1 MEEPIVVSYG
11 NEIIPPDETVVTSLQ
26 QSSTNS
32 RLFIRSY
39 KMSNKKGWKINNIVS
54 IDFSYNLKTFAL
66 IVIVYVFFLKF
77 SLEIPLMDVFR
88 RINLPIEMMR

>member
-1 MEEPIVVSYG
+1 MADRP
-11 NEIIPPDETVVTSLQ
+11 
-26 QSSTNS
+26 
-32 RLFIRSY
+32 
-39 KMSNKKGWKINNIVS
+39 GWKINHIVS

-88 RINLPIEMMR
+88 RINLPIGDDEIAIASNKAACRRI

>member
-1 MEEPIVVSYG
+1 
-11 NEIIPPDETVVTSLQ
+11 
-26 QSSTNS
+26 
-32 RLFIRSY
+32 
-39 KMSNKKGWKINNIVS
+39 MSNKKGWKINNIVS

-88 RINLPIEMMR
+88 RINLPIGDDEVAIASNKAAGRGV